1 MLSYKNLNILKNYMH
16 IILTL
21 ILPLMNAKV
30 VQLITFINLMVIYFK
45 TIGYVFSNIHLE
57 NYLLEK
63 QIEVN

>member
-1 MLSYKNLNILKNYMH
+1 MH